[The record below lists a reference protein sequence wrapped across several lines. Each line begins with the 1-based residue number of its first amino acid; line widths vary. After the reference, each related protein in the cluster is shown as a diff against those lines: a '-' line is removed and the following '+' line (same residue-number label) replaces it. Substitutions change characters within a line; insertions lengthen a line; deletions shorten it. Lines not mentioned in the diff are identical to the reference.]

1 MPDQVRRVVATST
14 ATARAGALT
23 SGRRPTWWERR
34 LVTAAPAAHGGRLAS
49 RLRLHVRVG
58 GVVSGRRLSGMARRI
73 AAETPP
79 DRDRGV
85 DALRA
90 FAILGVVL
98 GHWLV
103 TALVADSGALRV
115 TSPLRHMPWLA
126 PVSWIFQ
133 TMALFFLVGGWTA
146 AGSLASARARGD
158 SYGRWLR
165 RRMARLCGPLAPL
178 AVVWGAAAVVMLASG
193 VDVATVRA
201 LAKLVWSP
209 LWFLLV
215 FAVLTAATPVAVR
228 LSPVWPLAV
237 VAGADLVRFGLDGPA
252 WVGWVNV
259 AAGWL
264 VPYCLG
270 ASWAGGRVPG
280 RRAGWALLLGGAAVT
295 AVLVLRA
302 GYPASMVGVPGAR
315 VSNQSPPTLAAVT
328 FGLAQS
334 GAALLL
340 LQPLRRVLSRPVA
353 WAVVAL
359 VNLSAMTVY
368 LWHQTAMI
376 AVTGLGLLAGRP
388 LAGLHT
394 VPGSVAWVGAR
405 LAWLPVF
412 GCVLVAYVA
421 AFRSA
426 EDGVAGHAG
435 GRQDGEPSPA
445 LRQAAPGEGA
455 RAPGP
460 EPGAEQGS
468 GGQRPEIR
476 SASRA

>member
-1 MPDQVRRVVATST
+1 MRSVA
-14 ATARAGALT
+14 
-23 SGRRPTWWERR
+23 
-34 LVTAAPAAHGGRLAS
+34 AA
-49 RLRLHVRVG
+49 
-58 GVVSGRRLSGMARRI
+58 
-73 AAETPP
+73 TPP

-85 DALRA
+85 DGLRA
-90 FAILGVVL
+90 LAILGVVA

-115 TSPLRHMPWLA
+115 ASPLRHMPWLA

-146 AGSLASARARGD
+146 AGSHASARARGD

-165 RRMARLCGPLAPL
+165 GRMTRLCGPLTPL
-178 AVVWGAAAVVMLASG
+178 AAVWGVAVVVMLASG
-193 VDVATVRA
+193 SDVGTVRA

-237 VAGADLVRFGLDGPA
+237 VAGTDLVRFGLDGPS

-270 ASWAGGRVPG
+270 SSWARGRMPG

-340 LQPLRRVLSRPVA
+340 LGPLRRMLSRPAAWVA
-353 WAVVAL
+353 VAL
-359 VNLSAMTVY
+359 ANLSAMTVY

-376 AVTGLGLLAGRP
+376 AVTGLGMLTGRRLP
-388 LAGLHT
+388 GLHT
-394 VPGSVAWVGAR
+394 VPDSLAWMGAR

-412 GCVLVAYVA
+412 GCVLVVYVA
-421 AFRSA
+421 VFRPA
-426 EDGVAGHAG
+426 E
-435 GRQDGEPSPA
+435 GREGDTVRPPDAEPAPA
-445 LRQAAPGEGA
+445 VGAA
-455 RAPGP
+455 RA
-460 EPGAEQGS
+460 
-468 GGQRPEIR
+468 R
-476 SASRA
+476 